1 MHAPQRQGQGSGK
14 LPGRAHVAAHVVEE
28 KPFPL
33 AVEGHLERGMH
44 VGALALPRAL
54 GIAGQEQG

>member
-1 MHAPQRQGQGSGK
+1 V
-14 LPGRAHVAAHVVEE
+14 GRPHLAVHVVEE

-44 VGALALPRAL
+44 VGALARAL
-54 GIAGQEQG
+54 GIVWVEQG